1 MATQNV
7 QAIECCEVP
16 RMGMWR
22 FIWFVAF
29 ALGLYGLW
37 QRLAH
42 GHEFAAY
49 GSYVTWGL
57 WVSAYIWFIG
67 LSAGAFLLSSLVYV
81 FRIKALERLGRISLL
96 TAIITLFMALLSI
109 WFDLGHMERF
119 FYVFTRPNFK
129 SMMAWMV
136 WLYTAYTIL
145 LAIELYLVLKTPVN
159 HKLLRTLG
167 AIGIPLA
174 IAFHGGVGALF
185 ATVAARPYWHSSIVP
200 ILFLTG
206 ALVSGGGLLLAV
218 SAYLYPMRAD
228 ERRDL
233 VLFLAKIVAGLLL
246 FDIMLEW
253 AEFSIPLW
261 YGVGKEIETLLLVL
275 SGPYWWV
282 FWIVH
287 VLLGTLIPLYLLL
300 TSKRPAHLGIAGL
313 LIASTFMAVRLNIV
327 IPALVTPELEGL
339 QTAFRD
345 HRLRFEYV
353 PSIHEWLIV
362 LFVIALGALLFY
374 LSCKWLCQREDQL
387 IRIARLE
394 VKR

>member
-1 MATQNV
+1 MVSSQTQAT
-7 QAIECCEVP
+7 ECCEVP
-16 RMGMWR
+16 HMGIWR
-22 FIWFVAF
+22 LVWFVAF
-29 ALGLYGLW
+29 ALGLVGLW

-81 FRIKALERLGRISLL
+81 FHVKSLERLGRISLL
-96 TAIITLFMALLSI
+96 TALITLLMALLSI

-145 LAIELYLVLKTPVN
+145 LTIELYLVLRTPIN
-159 HKLLRTLG
+159 QRLIQILG

-185 ATVAARPYWHSSIVP
+185 ATVAARPYWHSPIVP

-206 ALVSGGGLLLAV
+206 ALVSGGGLLLGV
-218 SAYLYPMRAD
+218 SAYLYPMRAE
-228 ERRDL
+228 ERTQL
-233 VLFLAKIVAGLLL
+233 VQSLAKIVAGLLL
-246 FDIMLEW
+246 FDLILEW
-253 AEFSIPLW
+253 AEFSVPLW
-261 YGVGKEIETLLLVL
+261 YGIGEEVRTLHLVL
-275 SGPYWWV
+275 FGPYWWV
-282 FWIVH
+282 FWVVH
-287 VLLGTLIPLYLLL
+287 LLIGSFIPLYVLL
-300 TSKRPAHLGIAGL
+300 TSKRPSHLGFAGL
-313 LIASTFMAVRLNIV
+313 LIAITFMAVRLNVV
-327 IPALVTPELEGL
+327 IPGLVTPELKGL

-345 HRLRFEYV
+345 QRLRFDYV
-353 PSIHEWLIV
+353 PSIHEWLVV
-362 LFVIALGALLFY
+362 LFIISLGTLFFY

-387 IRIARLE
+387 TRITRLE
-394 VKR
+394 VK